1 VQQPIALKINKK
13 KIAAVMSSRT
23 AAMENLKK
31 KTIAYPISQQTT
43 SSDCSVGT
51 HYDSGYSRSAVYN

>member
-1 VQQPIALKINKK
+1 VQQPIALKKN

-23 AAMENLKK
+23 AAMENLQEDNS
-31 KTIAYPISQQTT
+31 ISDFQQTT

-51 HYDSGYSRSAVYN
+51 HYDSRRYSRSAVYN